1 MVKIIFLTLLLFF
14 NNTFSNDEIEIKAD
28 QFTYDKNSTRIYAT
42 GNVEIITYGVGTACR
57 ADIFK
62 FKDVMHRA
70 TSEGAVPLDANL
82 NLNMVAKVGELNGV
96 YSGKV
101 LNDELVLGT
110 TDYSAPDTVFLFNS
124 SNELLQTFEVNV
136 LPGDFAVYNN

>member
-1 MVKIIFLTLLLFF
+1 
-14 NNTFSNDEIEIKAD
+14 
-28 QFTYDKNSTRIYAT
+28 
-42 GNVEIITYGVGTACR
+42 
-57 ADIFK
+57 
-62 FKDVMHRA
+62 MHRA

-82 NLNMVAKVGELNGV
+82 NLNMAAKVGELNGV

-101 LNDELVLGT
+101 LNDELILGT

>member
-1 MVKIIFLTLLLFF
+1 
-14 NNTFSNDEIEIKAD
+14 
-28 QFTYDKNSTRIYAT
+28 
-42 GNVEIITYGVGTACR
+42 
-57 ADIFK
+57 
-62 FKDVMHRA
+62 MHRA
-70 TSEGAVPLDANL
+70 TSEGAVPLDSNL
-82 NLNMVAKVGELNGV
+82 NLNMAAKVGELNGV

-124 SNELLQTFEVNV
+124 SNELIQTFEVNV

>member
-1 MVKIIFLTLLLFF
+1 EQLYLDENLLFVSRTSYDE
-14 NNTFSNDEIEIKAD
+14 NLSASYGSGKVDINTGDIEI
-28 QFTYDKNSTRIYAT
+28 
-42 GNVEIITYGVGTACR
+42 VTYGLGTACR

-62 FKDVMHRA
+62 FKDVVHRA
-70 TSEGAVPLDANL
+70 TSEGAVPLDADL
-82 NLNMVAKVGELNGV
+82 NLNMAAKVGDLSGV

-101 LNDELVLGT
+101 LNGELILGT

-124 SNELLQTFEVNV
+124 SNELLQTFEVNI